1 MIINRQMLTDQCNT
15 IYDRVMKSALQL
27 GEIIR
32 EHRVKKGLTQ
42 QQLAEQLGYDNP
54 QFISLIE
61 RNASK
66 CPLKVI
72 GKLTVLLDIPE
83 HRLLKEIRRSYEE
96 TILEEINQGR
106 QLVLSFKEAQGS

>member
-1 MIINRQMLTDQCNT
+1 MLTWLATDLYT
-15 IYDRVMKSALQL
+15 KVMKSALQL
-27 GEIIR
+27 GEVIR
-32 EHRVKKGLTQ
+32 EHRIKKGLTQ

-72 GKLTVLLDIPE
+72 GKLTVILDIPE
-83 HRLLKEIRRSYEE
+83 HKLLKEIRRSYEE
-96 TILEEINQGR
+96 TILEEINEGR
-106 QLVLSFKEAQGS
+106 QQVLTFKEAQTS